1 MGFPIVI
8 NHTLVSF
15 VYIEYSFYKQTGL
28 DIQTKNAIHISTSC
42 FCVFLL
48 VVGGE
53 IWLRMLIIRSGMV
66 SVDNNNYYQVVVD
79 NLNLCVVLCIKASI
93 KVLSCT

>member
-1 MGFPIVI
+1 M
-8 NHTLVSF
+8 
-15 VYIEYSFYKQTGL
+15 
-28 DIQTKNAIHISTSC
+28 SC

-66 SVDNNNYYQVVVD
+66 FVDNNNYY
-79 NLNLCVVLCIKASI
+79 
-93 KVLSCT
+93 

>member
-66 SVDNNNYYQVVVD
+66 VVD
-79 NLNLCVVLCIKASI
+79 NLNLCVVLFIKASI